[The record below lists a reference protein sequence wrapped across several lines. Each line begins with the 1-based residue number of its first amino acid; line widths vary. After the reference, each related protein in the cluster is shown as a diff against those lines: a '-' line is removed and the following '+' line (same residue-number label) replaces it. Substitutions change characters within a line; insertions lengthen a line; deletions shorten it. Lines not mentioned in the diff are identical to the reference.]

1 MAVNVAQLYKQ
12 SKMQTA
18 SNEEIITML
27 YDGAIKFCN
36 IADSGLDAQNYELV
50 NTNIKKAQLIISEL
64 IATLDTRYPVSAD
77 FERIYK
83 YIMALLV
90 EANVKKD
97 KEKLAQA
104 REEIRNIRST
114 WLEVVKNAKS
124 GK

>member
-36 IADSGLDAQNYELV
+36 VADSGLEAQNNELV

-83 YIMALLV
+83 YIMSLLV

-104 REEIRNIRST
+104 REEIRNIRTT
-114 WLEVVKNAKS
+114 WLEVVKNAKG

>member
-36 IADSGLDAQNYELV
+36 VADSGLEAQNYELV

-83 YIMALLV
+83 YIMSLLV

-104 REEIRNIRST
+104 REEIRNIRTT
-114 WLEVVKNAKS
+114 WLEVVKNAKG

>member
-83 YIMALLV
+83 YIMSLLV

-104 REEIRNIRST
+104 REEIRNIRTT
-114 WLEVVKNAKS
+114 WLEVVKNAKG

>member
-18 SNEEIITML
+18 SKEDIITML

-36 IADSGLDAQNYELV
+36 IADSGLDAHDYELV

-64 IATLDTRYPVSAD
+64 IATLDMRYPVSAD

-83 YIMALLV
+83 YIMSLLV

-114 WLEVVKNAKS
+114 WLEVVKNGKS
-124 GK
+124 GR

>member
-1 MAVNVAQLYKQ
+1 MAVNVAQLYRQ

-36 IADSGLDAQNYELV
+36 VADSGLEAQNYELV

-83 YIMALLV
+83 YIMSLLV

-104 REEIRNIRST
+104 REEIRNIRTT
-114 WLEVVKNAKS
+114 WLEVVKNAKG